1 MRKSKAFFGNMN
13 VFIGH
18 EQLNVEYETAYA
30 GDRTGLNTEGNVR
43 VCLPARDGVTAS
55 SDKNALLP

>member
-1 MRKSKAFFGNMN
+1 MN

-30 GDRTGLNTEGNVR
+30 GDRTDLNTEGIVR